1 MCACAAV
8 CGPLQLISLRAPTL
22 RRPARCQTAN
32 RPPGNPLSQ
41 SPVSSHSCLG
51 NCALPVQR
59 VKGVATEMEKKI
71 IMQTPVAMAPWRLKS
86 LSLCQPVP
94 TPTSTT
100 LTSTFPPLQP
110 TFRAP
115 LEEQSRALGGARPP
129 GDALPPA
136 KASPAAGCPGS
147 GEEAL
152 KLDPAWGYD
161 NGGDGGR
168 GAGGGWR
175 VGEER

>member
-1 MCACAAV
+1 
-8 CGPLQLISLRAPTL
+8 
-22 RRPARCQTAN
+22 
-32 RPPGNPLSQ
+32 
-41 SPVSSHSCLG
+41 
-51 NCALPVQR
+51 
-59 VKGVATEMEKKI
+59 
-71 IMQTPVAMAPWRLKS
+71 MQTPVAMAPWRLKS

-161 NGGDGGR
+161 NGGTEGGALVEGGESGR
-168 GAGGGWR
+168 KDEGVRLGGGEGMPRGRERER
-175 VGEER
+175 VGEGEGRAVVVVGGR